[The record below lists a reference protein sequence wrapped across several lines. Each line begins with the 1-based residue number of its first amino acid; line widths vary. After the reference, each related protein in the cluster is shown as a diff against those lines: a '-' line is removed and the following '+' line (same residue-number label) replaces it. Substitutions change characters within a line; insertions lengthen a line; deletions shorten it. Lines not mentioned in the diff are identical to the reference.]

1 MTIQTSK
8 QKILIVDDS
17 EMNREILQ
25 DMLNDE
31 YDLAEARNGAEAVN
45 FLNNTNEEIDLILLD
60 IVMPEMDGFAF
71 LEKMNEKGWI
81 SDIPVIIISADN
93 ENSSMVRA
101 YDLGVSDFISRPFD
115 TIIVHK
121 RVRNTIMLY
130 AKQKKLMNLIT
141 QQIYEKEKQSGL
153 MVTVLSHIV
162 EFRNGESGTH
172 VLHIQRIT
180 ELLLKR
186 IGEMFPQYKYSTE
199 EISMYGLASALHD
212 IGKIAIPGKILN
224 KPGKFTDEE
233 FAIMKTH
240 TTQGAKMLESI
251 VQTEQEPLIY
261 AAYQIC
267 RWHHERW
274 DGKGYPDG
282 LKENEIPLC
291 AQVVALADV
300 YDALTSQRVYKPAF
314 SHETAVRMILDGKCG
329 TFNPLLL
336 ECLEK
341 YEAEMY
347 TDLQTCTVKNYH
359 KQEVDKIT
367 AEVLAKAMTAPEL
380 TKTK

>member
-8 QKILIVDDS
+8 QKILIVDDA
-17 EMNREILQ
+17 ETNRKILL

-31 YDLAEARNGAEAVN
+31 YDLAEAKNGDEAVN
-45 FLNNTNEEIDLILLD
+45 FINNTKEKIDLILLD
-60 IVMPEMDGFAF
+60 IVMPEMDGFTL

-93 ENSSMVRA
+93 ETPSVVRA

-115 TIIVHK
+115 STIVHK

-130 AKQKKLMNLIT
+130 ARQKKLMNLIT

-153 MVTVLSHIV
+153 MVSVLSNIV
-162 EFRNGESGTH
+162 EFRNGESGLH
-172 VLHIQRIT
+172 VLHIQHIT
-180 ELLLKR
+180 ELLLKHL
-186 IGEMFPQYKYSTE
+186 GEMRPEYKYSTE

-224 KPGKFTDEE
+224 KPGRFTDEE
-233 FAIMKTH
+233 FAVMKNH
-240 TTQGAKMLESI
+240 AALGAKMLENL
-251 VQTEQEPLIY
+251 VQAHEQEPLIH

-274 DGKGYPDG
+274 DGKGYPDA
-282 LKENEIPLC
+282 LKGDEIPLS
-291 AQVVALADV
+291 AQVVALADA

-314 SHETAVRMILDGKCG
+314 SHETAVRMILNGKCG

-336 ECLEK
+336 KCLEK
-341 YEAEMY
+341 YEAELQA
-347 TDLQTCTVKNYH
+347 DLKACAVKSYH
-359 KQEVDKIT
+359 EREVEKIT
-367 AEVLAKAMTAPEL
+367 AEVLAKALATPQS
-380 TKTK
+380 K